1 MKKSYLILL
10 MAIVC
15 ISSCGKNSDPIPSVA
30 VYIQGSLL
38 SPQFSAL
45 RGVGV
50 AINISGGVAGIV
62 VYHRGD
68 GAYVAYDRC
77 SSYQP
82 EKRCAVT
89 IDKGDLTVTDPCSG
103 SVFSLYDGTPAKKP
117 ASQSLLQYSVFVD
130 AGYNIVIQN
139 Y

>member
-15 ISSCGKNSDPIPSVA
+15 LSCGKNSDPVPTVA

-62 VYHRGD
+62 VYHRAD

-89 IDKGDLTVTDPCSG
+89 IDSGDLTVTDPCSG
-103 SVFSLYDGTPAKKP
+103 SKFSLYDGTPVKAP
-117 ASQSLLQYSVFVD
+117 ATQSLLAYSVFVD
-130 AGYNIVIQN
+130 SGYNIVIQN

>member
-1 MKKSYLILL
+1 MIKRGLILL
-10 MAIVC
+10 MTIVC
-15 ISSCGKNSDPIPSVA
+15 LSCGKNSDPIPDVA

-38 SPQFSAL
+38 SPTFSKV

-50 AINISGGVAGIV
+50 AITIPGGVAGII
-62 VYHRGD
+62 VYHRAD

-82 EKRCAVT
+82 EKKCAIT
-89 IDKGDLTVTDPCSG
+89 IDSGDLTATDPCSG
-103 SVFSLYDGTPAKKP
+103 SKFSLYDGTPVKSP
-117 ASQSLLQYSVFVD
+117 ATQSLKAYSVIVD
-130 AGYNIVIQN
+130 AGYTITIQN

>member
-15 ISSCGKNSDPIPSVA
+15 LSCGKNNDPIPDVA

-45 RGVGV
+45 RGVGI

-62 VYHRGD
+62 VYHRAD

-82 EKRCAVT
+82 EKRCAVN
-89 IDKGDLTVTDPCSG
+89 IDSGDLTVTDPCSG
-103 SVFSLYDGTPAKKP
+103 SVFLLYDGTPSKKP
-117 ASQSLLQYSVFVD
+117 ATQSLKAYNVYVD
-130 AGYNIVIQN
+130 SGFNIIIQN
-139 Y
+139 